1 MCGHRFP
8 PTTVLVA
15 TQWCRM
21 FDLVWSRV
29 STISTQGLF
38 HCHSAGEESFGL
50 VGLAAVIECFGLDMI
65 HFSSAH
71 CSLVSQQCLTEL
83 LWLREIQPILC
94 LWNRGQ
100 LERIRTEVSTY
111 SLNGFQE
118 NTQHSSS
125 FLLRGK

>member
-8 PTTVLVA
+8 PTTVLLVA
-15 TQWCRM
+15 TQWCRL
-21 FDLVWSRV
+21 FWSRV

-50 VGLAAVIECFGLDMI
+50 VGLAAVTECFGLDMI

-83 LWLREIQPILC
+83 PWLREIQPIVC
-94 LWNRGQ
+94 LRNREQ

-118 NTQHSSS
+118 NTQHSNSV
-125 FLLRGK
+125 LLRGK